1 MHTPPEAKS
10 NKTAVLLVT
19 SIAAFVT
26 PFMAA
31 SVNIALPSIGT
42 EYTIDAITLSWIAT
56 SFILSAAVFL
66 IPFGRIADIR
76 GRKKIF
82 LYGGAIFGAASVL
95 GALAWSPEI
104 LIAARAIQGIGGAM
118 LFGTVAAIISSV
130 YPLGERGR
138 AMGTNIAITY
148 LGLSLGPFLGGL
160 MTQYLGW
167 RSLFWLNTFLCAVL
181 LIFTVWKLKSEW
193 AEARGEKFDLAGSV
207 IYGAGLVAVMFG
219 FSELPAWYGFL
230 ALAVGLA
237 VLIVFVKWESSTASP
252 VLNISLFRNNQVFAF
267 SNVAAFINYSATFAV
282 GFLLSL
288 YLQYIKGLNPVDAGI
303 VMVAMPVVQ
312 AVFSPLTGRLSDR
325 IEPRL
330 LASSGMALTALGL
343 LLLVFIG
350 ADTAI
355 WYIIFCLVLL
365 GAGFALFS
373 SPNINAVMSS
383 VDKKSL
389 GVASATLA
397 TMRLTGQMFSLGI
410 AMLLISLFMGHAQ
423 VTPEVYPQYILSL
436 QTALAVFTAL
446 CIGGIFA
453 SMARGKAQR
462 SGPQGHG

>member
-1 MHTPPEAKS
+1 MLNDISPDIRTHK
-10 NKTAVLLVT
+10 KAVLLVT
-19 SIAAFVT
+19 SIAAFLT

-31 SVNIALPSIGT
+31 SVNIALPSIGR
-42 EYTIDAITLSWIAT
+42 EYSIDALMLSWIAT

-66 IPFGRIADIR
+66 IPLGRIADIS
-76 GRKKIF
+76 GRKKVFIW
-82 LYGGAIFGAASVL
+82 GGAIFGAASIIC
-95 GALAWSPEI
+95 ALAWSADI
-104 LIAARAIQGIGGAM
+104 LIAARVLQGVGGAM

-130 YPLGERGR
+130 YPPGERGK
-138 AMGTNIAITY
+138 AMGINIAITY
-148 LGLSLGPFLGGL
+148 LGLSMGPFLGGL

-167 RSLFWLNTFLCAVL
+167 RSLFWLNAVLCAVL
-181 LIFTVWKLKSEW
+181 LIFTLWKLKSEW

-207 IYGAGLVAVMFG
+207 IYGIGLVAVMFG
-219 FSELPAWYGFL
+219 FSEMPAWYGFVC
-230 ALAVGLA
+230 LAVGMV
-237 VLIVFVKWESSTASP
+237 VLVAFVKWESSTASP

-288 YLQYIKGLNPVDAGI
+288 YLQYIRNMTPDHAGM
-303 VMVAMPVVQ
+303 VLVAMPVVQ
-312 AVFSPLTGRLSDR
+312 AIFSPLTGRLSDR

-330 LASSGMALTALGL
+330 LASSGMALTAAGL
-343 LLLVFIG
+343 LLLVFIDV
-350 ADTAI
+350 DTAL
-355 WYIIFCLVLL
+355 WYIIFCLVVL

-383 VDKKSL
+383 VDKKAL

-410 AMLLISLFMGHAQ
+410 AMLLISLFMGRVQ
-423 VTPEVYPQYILSL
+423 VTPEVYPQYVQSL
-436 QTALAVFTAL
+436 QTAFAIFTAL

-453 SMARGKAQR
+453 SMARGKTD
-462 SGPQGHG
+462 

>member
-1 MHTPPEAKS
+1 
-10 NKTAVLLVT
+10 
-19 SIAAFVT
+19 
-26 PFMAA
+26 
-31 SVNIALPSIGT
+31 
-42 EYTIDAITLSWIAT
+42 
-56 SFILSAAVFL
+56 
-66 IPFGRIADIR
+66 
-76 GRKKIF
+76 
-82 LYGGAIFGAASVL
+82 
-95 GALAWSPEI
+95 
-104 LIAARAIQGIGGAM
+104 M

>member
-1 MHTPPEAKS
+1 MS
-10 NKTAVLLVT
+10 
-19 SIAAFVT
+19 
-26 PFMAA
+26 A

-42 EYTIDAITLSWIAT
+42 EYAVDAVTLSWIAT

-66 IPFGRIADIR
+66 IPLGRIADIK
-76 GRKKIF
+76 GRKKVFI
-82 LYGGAIFGAASVL
+82 YGGAIFGAASIIA
-95 GALAWSPEI
+95 ALAWSPDI
-104 LIAARAIQGIGGAM
+104 LIAARVIQGIGGAM

-130 YPLGERGR
+130 YPPGERGR
-138 AMGTNIAITY
+138 AMGINIAITY

-167 RSLFWLNTFLCAVL
+167 RSLFWLNAILCAL
-181 LIFTVWKLKSEW
+181 LLVFTLWKLKSEW
-193 AEARGEKFDLAGSV
+193 AEARGETFDLVGSV
-207 IYGAGLVAVMFG
+207 IYGIGLVAVMYG
-219 FSELPAWYGFL
+219 LSELPAWYGFL
-230 ALAVGLA
+230 SLAAGLA
-237 VLIVFVKWESSTASP
+237 VLLAFVKWESLAASP
-252 VLNISLFRNNQVFAF
+252 VLNITLFRKNQVFAF
-267 SNVAAFINYSATFAV
+267 SNLAAFINYSATFAV

-288 YLQYIKGLNPVDAGI
+288 YLQYIRGLTPGNAG
-303 VMVAMPVVQ
+303 VVLVAMPVVQ

-330 LASSGMALTALGL
+330 LASSGMALTAAGL

-355 WYIIFCLVLL
+355 WYIIASLVVL

-410 AMLLISLFMGHAQ
+410 AMLLISLFMGRVQ
-423 VTPEVYPQYILSL
+423 VTPEVYPQYVLSL
-436 QTALAVFTAL
+436 QTAFAVFTAL

-453 SMARGKAQR
+453 SMARGKT
-462 SGPQGHG
+462 H

>member
-1 MHTPPEAKS
+1 
-10 NKTAVLLVT
+10 
-19 SIAAFVT
+19 
-26 PFMAA
+26 MAA
-31 SVNIALPSIGT
+31 SVNIALPSIGR
-42 EYTIDAITLSWIAT
+42 EFAVDAVTLSWIAT

-66 IPFGRIADIR
+66 IPLGRIADIR
-76 GRKKIF
+76 GRKKVFI
-82 LYGGAIFGAASVL
+82 YGGAIFGAASIIA
-95 GALAWSPEI
+95 ALAWSPDI
-104 LIAARAIQGIGGAM
+104 LIVARVIQGIGGAM

-130 YPLGERGR
+130 YPPGERGR
-138 AMGTNIAITY
+138 AMGINIAITY

-167 RSLFWLNTFLCAVL
+167 RSIFWLNAILCAL
-181 LIFTVWKLKSEW
+181 LLVFTLWKLKSEW
-193 AEARGEKFDLAGSV
+193 AEARGETFDLAGSI
-207 IYGAGLVAVMFG
+207 IYGAGLVAVMYG
-219 FSELPAWYGFL
+219 LSELPAWYGFL
-230 ALAVGLA
+230 SLAAGLA
-237 VLIVFVKWESSTASP
+237 VLLAFVKWESSTESP
-252 VLNISLFRNNQVFAF
+252 VLDITLFRNNQVFAF
-267 SNVAAFINYSATFAV
+267 SNLAAFINYSATFAV

-288 YLQYIKGLNPVDAGI
+288 YLQYIRGLSPGNAG
-303 VMVAMPVVQ
+303 VVLVAMPVVQ

-330 LASSGMALTALGL
+330 LASSGMALTAVGL

-350 ADTAI
+350 ADTAL
-355 WYIIFCLVLL
+355 WYIIGCLVLL

-410 AMLLISLFMGHAQ
+410 AMLLISLFMGRVQ
-423 VTPEVYPQYILSL
+423 VTPEVYPQYIRSL
-436 QTALAVFTAL
+436 QTALAIFTAL

-453 SMARGKAQR
+453 SMARGKTR
-462 SGPQGHG
+462 